1 MGDQTT
7 VMATPAEVAARDG
20 VTKQAVT
27 KLVRRLVE
35 EHGLPVARDAR
46 DRITRF
52 SLAHYDHYRSQ
63 FASSEK
69 VAAARG
75 GDAAPDVPAG
85 ISAGSRP
92 DSSTSRDE
100 ALRQEA
106 WLKVTREKLR
116 RQEEIGQLVRADR
129 LREALTV
136 SGREIQSMV
145 TRLQNKADDMAL
157 AVSREGA
164 HGLRVLLREIA
175 FELNSEIADRLATIV
190 DQAVEHDEMIEDAG
204 P

>member
-1 MGDQTT
+1 MSDQI
-7 VMATPAEVAARDG
+7 MATPAQVAARDR
-20 VTKQAVT
+20 VTRQAVT

-35 EHGLPVARDAR
+35 EHGLPVERDGR
-46 DRITRF
+46 DRIVRF
-52 SLAHYDHYRSQ
+52 SLAHYDHFRGQ

-69 VAAARG
+69 VAAARPA
-75 GDAAPDVPAG
+75 DAAAPADG
-85 ISAGSRP
+85 QARSG

-136 SGREIQSMV
+136 SGREIQSQIA
-145 TRLQNKADDMAL
+145 RLQNKADDMAL

-164 HGLRVLLREIA
+164 HGLRVLLRQIA
-175 FELNSEIADRLATIV
+175 FDLNSEIADRLAAIV
-190 DQAVEHDEMIEDAG
+190 DRAAEHDELIEDAT
-204 P
+204 